1 MRLPHTLLG
10 GLACLLVCAP
20 AIRAETVPSP
30 LRLIPAEADL
40 LVQVKSP
47 RQILD
52 MVTNLELVKE
62 LQKFPATQELFNS
75 TASRRFFQLLA
86 YYEKELGAPYPELVE
101 RLTSGGV
108 ALGVKLGPNPAPA
121 LLVIQGRDEKLT
133 QRFVTIALKVAE
145 QEFQRQEQ
153 SVKLTETSY
162 QGIDVTQFGKEI
174 RLAVIGSTILVSN
187 NGKAIEMAIDLYQGR
202 EGKSLADSA
211 DVAAAARL
219 LPKDVLASLWL
230 NMETVRKAP
239 GAAEVYK
246 TPRDPAQ
253 TILFGIYLDVLGRTP
268 YICGGIQKTPD
279 GALLTFRAP
288 CGREG
293 MGADLS
299 LNLPPEAGVPASLP
313 LLEPKGVLYSDS
325 YYFDLG
331 RIWEDRSKLF
341 GADVVKGLEQANKG
355 TSRIPL
361 SGVQLSKLLTTS
373 GPHFRVVVANQP
385 RTGYKT
391 QPRTSIPAFAVVNE
405 MRDPDTFSRSMEIVL
420 RGVALFAG
428 NQAGL
433 KLVEEKYKDCNLV
446 GYRFPEDRPLKA
458 DYNNTRFN
466 YSPCFV
472 RVGNQF
478 VASSTIELA
487 RELVDLLQQQAKE
500 GGKGEPA
507 KMHARIYAGGVAEI
521 LRLFEDQLVTQAILD
536 QAVPA
541 TAARKQ
547 VLAFLELLHRQG
559 SLNLSST
566 FTDKE
571 AHYDI
576 RFQAATTNKLR
587 TTTPK

>member
-1 MRLPHTLLG
+1 MRLPPTLLG
-10 GLACLLVCAP
+10 GLVCLLVCAP
-20 AIRAETVPSP
+20 AQGETEPSP
-30 LRLIPAEADL
+30 LRLIPTEADL
-40 LVQVKSP
+40 LIQVKSP

-75 TASRRFFQLLA
+75 TASRRLVQLLA
-86 YYEKELGAPYPELVE
+86 YYEKELGASYPELLE
-101 RLTSGGV
+101 RLTAGGV
-108 ALGVKLGPNPAPA
+108 AFGVKLGPNPAPT

-133 QRFVTIALKVAE
+133 RQFVAIALKAAE
-145 QEFQRQEQ
+145 QELQRQE
-153 SVKLTETSY
+153 SPLKPRETSY
-162 QGIDVTQFGKEI
+162 QGIAVIQFGK
-174 RLAVIGSTILVSN
+174 AVQVAVLGSTILISN
-187 NGKAIEMAIDLYQGR
+187 HDKAIQKSIDLYQGR
-202 EGKSLADSA
+202 EQKSLADA
-211 DVAAAARL
+211 AEVAAAAKL

-230 NMETVRKAP
+230 NMETIRKAP

-253 TILFGIYLDVLGRTP
+253 TVLFGTYLDILGRTP
-268 YICGGIQKTPD
+268 FLCAAVKKTPD
-279 GALLTFRAP
+279 GVLATIRAP
-288 CGREG
+288 RGREG
-293 MGADLS
+293 MGAELA
-299 LNLPPEAGVPASLP
+299 LHLPPDSSLPASLP

-325 YYFDLG
+325 FYLDLG
-331 RIWEDRSKLF
+331 RIWEDRAKLF
-341 GADVVKGLEQANKG
+341 GADVVMGLERANKETG
-355 TSRIPL
+355 RIPL

-373 GPHFRVVVANQP
+373 GPHYRVVVVNQP
-385 RTGYKT
+385 KSGYKI
-391 QPRTSIPAFAVVNE
+391 QPRTSNPAFAVVNE
-405 MRDPDTFSRSMEIVL
+405 MRDPDTFSRSLETVL

-433 KLVEEKYKDCNLV
+433 KLVEEKHKDCNLV

-458 DYNNTRFN
+458 DVNNVRFN

-478 VASSTIELA
+478 VVSSTIELG
-487 RELVDLLQQQAKE
+487 REMIDLLQHQSRE

-507 KMHARIYAGGVAEI
+507 KMHARFYAGGVAEI

-541 TAARKQ
+541 TEARKQ

-559 SLNLSST
+559 TLNLSST

-571 AHYDI
+571 MHYNI
-576 RFQAATTNKLR
+576 RFQAAPSNLR
-587 TTTPK
+587 TPTSK